1 MESTFACIELNAAG
15 IDIGS
20 FSHFVAVPQGRD
32 TEVVREFEGLCVQIN
47 RTRSEEKKKPSEERI
62 SNFIARIAAQE
73 ETNELE
79 PIDKTS

>member
-1 MESTFACIELNAAG
+1 M
-15 IDIGS
+15 
-20 FSHFVAVPQGRD
+20 
-32 TEVVREFEGLCVQIN
+32 VRLCVQIN